1 MVASDAAIELSLLR
15 LLKDCSEDNQDSVRL
30 LTAGACAPLAA
41 RCLPKGGLAPV
52 AEVFQRVVKDVS
64 WRVRYMA
71 AESITQVV
79 RACVRAC
86 VYVCACLWERFPQT
100 VLPRFNAGS
109 SSPCPHTRHSPTQFT
124 QVVAS
129 DPWHANLVPMFVS
142 LLGDGEAEVRS
153 VAASKVFAFCSAL
166 PPATRA
172 VSVARDILPRLSV
185 RTRVCFSVHLS
196 VRRV

>member
-1 MVASDAAIELSLLR
+1 MRLFECTFALVGIVSRSSLWQDVAMVASDAAIELSLLR

-86 VYVCACLWERFPQT
+86 ICVC
-100 VLPRFNAGS
+100 
-109 SSPCPHTRHSPTQFT
+109 
-124 QVVAS
+124 
-129 DPWHANLVPMFVS
+129 VS
-142 LLGDGEAEVRS
+142 LGAIPTNR
-153 VAASKVFAFCSAL
+153 AASL
-166 PPATRA
+166 
-172 VSVARDILPRLSV
+172 
-185 RTRVCFSVHLS
+185 
-196 VRRV
+196 